1 MGLNMTNTELK
12 QIRLSMNLSQK
23 ELGKLLHVHEM
34 TISRWERGVAKVPEG
49 KAELLGYKWKEWGVK
64 HIDGLFKP
72 LTGL

>member
-34 TISRWERGVAKVPEG
+34 TISRWERGKARSPEEI
-49 KAELLGYKWKEWGVK
+49 ADLLGYKWREFGLEY
-64 HIDGLFKP
+64 IDGLFQP
-72 LTGL
+72 LTEL